1 MILFQPKSAAAR
13 RGPAAVTPGPAAG
26 TGAGA
31 GQAEP
36 GSPLLEIRGLSVEY
50 GTGPDVVRAVDRVDL
65 DIRRGS
71 ALGLA
76 GESGSGKSTLAH
88 AVTRLLRPP
97 AAVTGGQVRYLPRD
111 GTSGP
116 VDVLALDRAA
126 LREFRWE
133 EVAIVFQSAM
143 NALNPVIDIRA
154 QLVDTLRAHGRRMSR
169 RELEQRATELLA
181 VVGVTADRLRAYPH
195 QLSGGMRQ
203 RVMIAMALAL
213 EPELLVMDE
222 PTTALDVVTQRQIL
236 EQLLDLREEFGFAL
250 LFITHDLSLL
260 LEIADEIAI
269 MYAGRIV
276 ERGPA
281 ERLYTHPGHPYTAGL
296 LRSFPPLTGHRREL
310 SGIPGSPPDMRAL
323 PPGCRFAARCEQR
336 METCAHFDPPLV
348 QPAGPGH
355 GSHLVACWL
364 HPAGALPEV
373 APAHPAGP
381 ASHRDSPASHPD
393 SPADHGEG
401 GAADDR

>member
-1 MILFQPKSAAAR
+1 MILFQPRSAAAHEE
-13 RGPAAVTPGPAAG
+13 AAAASRDAAATGTPG
-26 TGAGA
+26 
-31 GQAEP
+31 P
-36 GSPLLEIRGLSVEY
+36 GSPLLEIRGLTVEY
-50 GTGPDVVRAVDRVDL
+50 GAGPEVVRAVDHVDL

-71 ALGLA
+71 ALGVA

-88 AVTRLLRPP
+88 AITRLLRPP
-97 AAVTGGQVRYLPRD
+97 ASVTGGQVRYLPRP
-111 GTSGP
+111 GTPGGP
-116 VDVLALDRAA
+116 ADVLALDRAA
-126 LREFRWE
+126 LRRFRWE

-143 NALNPVIDIRA
+143 NALNPVIDIRT
-154 QLVDTLRAHGRRMSR
+154 QLVDTLRAHGRRLSR
-169 RELEQRATELLA
+169 RELEQRAAELLA
-181 VVGVTADRLRAYPH
+181 VVGVSADRLRAFPH

-236 EQLLDLREEFGFAL
+236 EQLLDLREQFGFAL

-281 ERLYTHPGHPYTAGL
+281 ERLYQQPAHPYTAGL

-310 SGIPGSPPDMRAL
+310 SGIPGSPPDMRDL
-323 PPGCRFAARCEQR
+323 PPGCRFAARCEHRQ
-336 METCAHFDPPLV
+336 EVCGHYDPPLI
-348 QPAGPGH
+348 QPPGRDYD
-355 GSHLVACWL
+355 GHLVACWL
-364 HPAGALPEV
+364 HPAGPLPLV
-373 APAHPAGP
+373 APPLPGG
-381 ASHRDSPASHPD
+381 SPGGGT
-393 SPADHGEG
+393 ADVH
-401 GAADDR
+401 